1 MDILINK
8 LVFCMVT
15 TTLSYAVGVKL
26 FKRYK
31 KPWLNPLYTST
42 VIIICFISLLH
53 LNISNYTDGNGIFSF
68 LLGTA
73 TVSLAIPLYKHLAII
88 KKYFLIIFLAVL
100 PGTLTGVIS
109 VILLTKLL
117 HLNKEMMFSLI
128 PKSVTAPI
136 AISISQTM
144 GGIPSLT
151 ILFVVVSAIFSL
163 VTGPILLKFIRI
175 KSKIAKGLALG
186 TSAQAIG
193 ASRAFEWGE
202 IEGTMGSIAMISSAL
217 ILCIITPLLLNLY
230 FLYNY

>member
-1 MDILINK
+1 MDIMIYK
-8 LVFCMVT
+8 LVFCTVT
-15 TTLSYAVGVKL
+15 TSLSYAVGL
-26 FKRYK
+26 RIFKRFK
-31 KPWLNPLYTST
+31 KTWLNPLYTAT
-42 VIIICFISLLH
+42 VIIICFISFFH
-53 LNISNYTDGNGIFSF
+53 LNISNYTDGDGIFSF

-88 KKYFLIIFLAVL
+88 KKHFFIIFLAVL
-100 PGTLTGVIS
+100 PGTLMGVIS
-109 VILLTKLL
+109 VVLLTKLL

-163 VTGPILLKFIRI
+163 VTGPFLLKLTRI
-175 KSKIAKGLALG
+175 QSKIAKGLALG

-193 ASRAFEWGE
+193 ASRAFQWGE
-202 IEGTMGSIAMISSAL
+202 LEGTMGSIAMISSAL
-217 ILCIITPLLLNLY
+217 FLSIITPLLLNLY